1 MRIVSEM
8 GFLKQDLAR
17 IDHVIQI
24 YQHQSMDREAIEK
37 EIIEVAIVARGLL
50 EAIEKVNFKKYGHTL
65 RTNIRAIKPA
75 CPGSSE
81 MVYER
86 NKCISLKTFCDAIV
100 HLSKFTFNPREDC
113 RHWLDVV
120 NDHRNKYQ
128 VFYADFISGLRSLIL
143 SKRLVVLAL
152 CDLAEQE
159 IARGRDAD
167 PLSFTAMSL
176 GWIVGDLL
184 EKEEQLK
191 LDILNEI
198 FRIGD
203 AVDEVPPSLSLS
215 LETYEPDGQ
224 MTIRFSLPLEGSQE
238 IVSPLFHDNAL
249 FQLVRNFYQDS
260 NNPRRVF
267 N

>member
-8 GFLKQDLAR
+8 GFLQQDLAR
-17 IDHVIQI
+17 IDNVVQI
-24 YQHQSMDREAIEK
+24 YQHQTMDREAIEK
-37 EIIEVAIVARGLL
+37 DIIAVAIAARGLL
-50 EAIEKVNFKKYGHTL
+50 EAIEDVNFKKYGHTL

-81 MVYER
+81 MVYESD
-86 NKCISLKTFCDAIV
+86 KCISLKKFCDAIV
-100 HLSKFTFNPREDC
+100 HLRQFTFNPREDC
-113 RHWLDVV
+113 RDWLDVV
-120 NDHRNKYQ
+120 NDRRNKYQ

-159 IARGRDAD
+159 IASGRDAD

-176 GWIVGDLL
+176 SWLVGDLL

-191 LDILNEI
+191 LEILNEM
-198 FRIGD
+198 FRIGE
-203 AVDEVPPSLSLS
+203 ALNEVPPGLSLS

-224 MTIRFSLPLEGSQE
+224 MTIRLSPPLVLQRRIARKGS
-238 IVSPLFHDNAL
+238 
-249 FQLVRNFYQDS
+249 
-260 NNPRRVF
+260 
-267 N
+267 